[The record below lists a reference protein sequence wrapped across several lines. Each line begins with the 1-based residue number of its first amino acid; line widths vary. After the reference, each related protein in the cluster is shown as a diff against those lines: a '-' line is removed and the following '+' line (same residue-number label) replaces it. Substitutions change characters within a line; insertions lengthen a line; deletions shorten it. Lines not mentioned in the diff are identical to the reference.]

1 MFRETK
7 PRYFLKIKFIIIQYT
22 MTNLI
27 SVVTKYIKPYY
38 TRIIMIISLI
48 IFSYFAYYGY
58 KKFYGGKYK
67 ESMHGGMD
75 VANANRRNPVVVV
88 YFFHA
93 DWCPHCKKA
102 QPEWDKFMANYDGKE
117 KHGHEI
123 QCVDVNCTKETPD
136 IKDLLTEYNIESYP
150 TVKMVK
156 DGKTIEFDSKI
167 KETTLEKFIDTML
180 N

>member
-1 MFRETK
+1 
-7 PRYFLKIKFIIIQYT
+7 
-22 MTNLI
+22 
-27 SVVTKYIKPYY
+27 
-38 TRIIMIISLI
+38 
-48 IFSYFAYYGY
+48 
-58 KKFYGGKYK
+58 
-67 ESMHGGMD
+67 
-75 VANANRRNPVVVV
+75 
-88 YFFHA
+88 
-93 DWCPHCKKA
+93 
-102 QPEWDKFMANYDGKE
+102 MASYDGKE